1 MQAGLSRSQ
10 RNGVP
15 VTVIRQKVLCSME
28 KIDRLSWVDAAK
40 GVSIILVVMMYS
52 AYNTGEYTGQVGFLH
67 YVIGFATPFRMPEF
81 FLISGLFLSQVVSRP
96 WLQFVD
102 RRVVHYLYFYVL
114 WVTIMLGLK
123 IGVYELDFIKMLKQ
137 LAFAMAQPY
146 GVLWFVYL
154 LALFGLVTKM
164 LYQVSVPAWAVL
176 PVAIGLEVLSP
187 HSSSYVV
194 TQFAAYF
201 VFFYLGFLTGP
212 AILKLVDL
220 CQRYPKRACA
230 GLCVWAVVN
239 GVLVFSPGYAVQ
251 PVGME
256 MGSAVL
262 PGLHF
267 VLAVAGTLALCIA
280 CGLVVNLPFSSWL
293 VSLGKHSLV
302 IYLAFTIPMSLF
314 RAVALKSGL
323 ITDTGMLSVLVIIV
337 SIVSSLAVYVTVKWT
352 GIGNFLF
359 ERPRW
364 ASLLN
369 RKGGAVDAVTATPVT
384 AAVKN

>member
-1 MQAGLSRSQ
+1 
-10 RNGVP
+10 
-15 VTVIRQKVLCSME
+15 ME
-28 KIDRLSWVDAAK
+28 KIDRLAWVDAAK

-81 FLISGLFLSQVVSRP
+81 FLISGLFLSQVIARP

-123 IGVYELDFIKMLKQ
+123 IGVYELDLSKMLKE
-137 LAFAMAQPY
+137 LAFAMVQPY

-154 LALFGLVTKM
+154 LAIFGLVTKL
-164 LYQVSVPAWAVL
+164 LYQLSVPAWVVL

-187 HSSSYVV
+187 HSASYVV

-220 CQRYPKRACA
+220 CQRYSARAWA
-230 GLCVWAVVN
+230 ALCVWALVN
-239 GVLVFSPGYAVQ
+239 GVLVFSPGYEVQ
-251 PVGME
+251 PVGMQ

-262 PGLHF
+262 PGMHF

-280 CGLVVNLPFSSWL
+280 CGLVVQLPFSRWL
-293 VSLGKHSLV
+293 VWLGKHSLV
-302 IYLAFTIPMSLF
+302 VYLAFTIPMSLF
-314 RAVALKSGL
+314 RAVALKTGL
-323 ITDTGMLSVLVIIV
+323 ITDTGLLSVSVMIV
-337 SIVSSLAVYVTVKWT
+337 SIVSSLILYAIVRAT

-359 ERPRW
+359 ERPGW
-364 ASLLN
+364 ASLLH
-369 RKGGAVDAVTATPVT
+369 RKGGSVDAATPVT
-384 AAVKN
+384 AVVKN

>member
-1 MQAGLSRSQ
+1 
-10 RNGVP
+10 
-15 VTVIRQKVLCSME
+15 ME
-28 KIDRLSWVDAAK
+28 KIDRLAWVDAAK

-81 FLISGLFLSQVVSRP
+81 FLISGLFLSQVIARP

-123 IGVYELDFIKMLKQ
+123 IGVYELDLSKMLKE
-137 LAFAMAQPY
+137 LAFAMIQPY

-154 LALFGLVTKM
+154 LAIFGLVTK
-164 LYQVSVPAWAVL
+164 LFYQLSVPAWVVL

-187 HSSSYVV
+187 HSASYVV

-220 CQRYPKRACA
+220 CQRYPASA
-230 GLCVWAVVN
+230 WAALCVWALVN

-251 PVGME
+251 PVGMQ

-262 PGLHF
+262 PGMHF

-280 CGLVVNLPFSSWL
+280 CGLVVQLPFSRWL
-293 VSLGKHSLV
+293 VWLGKHSLV
-302 IYLAFTIPMSLF
+302 VYLAFTIPMSLF
-314 RAVALKSGL
+314 RAVALKTGL
-323 ITDTGMLSVLVIIV
+323 FTDTGLLSVSVMIV
-337 SIVSSLAVYVTVKWT
+337 SIVSSLILYAIVRAT

-364 ASLLN
+364 ASLLH
-369 RKGGAVDAVTATPVT
+369 RKGGSVDAVTATPAT
-384 AAVKN
+384 AVVKD